1 MFLIGKG
8 VRVEALVDKRGL
20 ARVLKIKESTVGY
33 YVRTKGL
40 PYIAVGRH
48 KRFNPEKVIKWFE
61 RMSQ

>member
-1 MFLIGKG
+1 M
-8 VRVEALVDKRGL
+8 EALVDKRGL